1 MVFFA
6 GDRVV
11 CIVDKPDGNE
21 YILAG
26 DTGTVLSDNDG
37 SGTIWVRVRWDKAN
51 PKNHSCDGLCESGHG
66 WKVPNGHLRLEKE
79 DFVPDASKVDD
90 FLRDVGYKF

>member
-11 CIVDKPDGNE
+11 CIVDKPDRNE

-37 SGTIWVRVRWDKAN
+37 SGIIWVRVR
-51 PKNHSCDGLCESGHG
+51 L
-66 WKVPNGHLRLEKE
+66 
-79 DFVPDASKVDD
+79 
-90 FLRDVGYKF
+90 